1 MKVSV
6 RLDPTL
12 ISMYVSAVAACTVAR
27 RISFRTARTK
37 LDYATAAAAG
47 CKLSAEQ
54 FAACVE
60 ADLNMLLEVSTDYAV
75 EIDIAPQPLKKRHV
89 DLLNR
94 IYAFLANDGDDLV
107 TPAFT
112 EITEVSCDDVDRID
126 AILKNAAKEVH
137 DLVLGSNA
145 SAETA
150 GRILG
155 YHPNRVTELRA
166 ERDKLQ
172 TQY

>member
-37 LDYATAAAAG
+37 LDHATAAAAG
-47 CKLSAEQ
+47 CKLTAEQ

-60 ADLNMLLEVSTDYAV
+60 ADLNTLLEVSTDYAV
-75 EIDIAPQPLKKRHV
+75 EIDIAPIPLKKRQL
-89 DLLNR
+89 DGLNEV
-94 IYAFLANDGDDLV
+94 YAFLCNEGDELI
-107 TPAFT
+107 TQEFSPYT
-112 EITEVSCDDVDRID
+112 EISVTDVT
-126 AILKNAAKEVH
+126 AIASIMKKAAVEIH
-137 DLVLGSNA
+137 DLILNSNA
-145 SAETA
+145 SAETV

-155 YHPNRVTELRA
+155 YHQNRVIEIRHGRA
-166 ERDKLQ
+166 DTK
-172 TQY
+172 

>member
-1 MKVSV
+1 MKVLV

-12 ISMYVSAVAACTVAR
+12 ISMYVSAVATYTADQHV
-27 RISFRTARTK
+27 SLRTARTE
-37 LDYATAAAAG
+37 LDYATAAAVG

-60 ADLNMLLEVSTDYAV
+60 ADLNTLLESTDYAV
-75 EIDIAPQPLKKRHV
+75 EIDIAPTKLKKRQL
-89 DLLNR
+89 DGLNEV
-94 IYAFLANDGDDLV
+94 YAFLCNEGDELI
-107 TPAFT
+107 TQEFSACT
-112 EITEVSCDDVDRID
+112 EISKSDVL
-126 AILKNAAKEVH
+126 AIASIMKKAAVEVH
-137 DLVLGSNA
+137 ELIVDSNA
-145 SAETA
+145 SAETV

-166 ERDKLQ
+166 EHDKLQ